1 MWIDDQILKN
11 CSRDV
16 ETQVFIPKETLLVL
30 GNGNDAE
37 KEAHLERCKQDGV
50 SVLKRYGGG
59 GAVVLH
65 TGCLVVSAGLWVKDY
80 FRNDF
85 YFCQLN
91 KALIAALASF
101 HPSLSF
107 VYQDGISDLCYEGKK
122 IAGTSL
128 FRSRNYLLYQASILY
143 NSKIELI
150 ERYLKHPTKEPEYRQ
165 KKSHRD
171 FIKGLFEILQGGSLE
186 ELRDSTAKYFP
197 QNIHEKLSDEL
208 IQSQENQRKHLF
220 GKSGVFT

>member
-11 CSRDV
+11 CSRDI

-37 KEAHLERCKQDGV
+37 KEAHLEHCKQDGV

-197 QNIHEKLSDEL
+197 KNIYEKLSDEL
-208 IQSQENQRKHLF
+208 IQSQENQRAHLF
-220 GKSGVFT
+220 GKSGVVI